1 MNIKASQDKEI
12 TRAQLK
18 ELVKLFKQN
27 ESDYLKKNYNETQ
40 VRTDFIAP
48 LLEILGWD
56 IHNKKGVAQN
66 QREVIE
72 ESVIDVA
79 DEKFSKKPDYELRAA
94 KQRKLFIEAKK
105 PYVNLETNKDAAF
118 QAKRYG
124 FSGSLPIVILT
135 NFYHIAIYDCQFK
148 PDSEDHPH
156 IARLY
161 LIKYDEF
168 EKYFDQL
175 WLFLSRDSIYSG
187 VFDKFTAT
195 SLPKKGSESFDNLF
209 LNQVREWRKK
219 LALDIYLNNNTLSS
233 DELTYAVQLFLL
245 RIIFLRIC
253 EDREI
258 EKYQNLKNIS
268 GKSSFNSFMNELRRA
283 DEFYDSG
290 LFRLIDDKDLNIKIS
305 DDVLNQ
311 IINELYYPL
320 SPYTFAVVETEVL
333 GEIYEQFLGESI
345 IINDDKT
352 VEIVYKPEIRESGG
366 VIPTPRYIVDK
377 IVEDTLNSLFQDKSP
392 HQIEKISIAD
402 ICCGSGVFLLSVFDY
417 LLNYYLNH
425 YISNLDKSIKNNKIY
440 ESYNKTWKLNYI
452 EKRRILITHIRG
464 VDIDHNAI
472 EVAKFSLLL
481 KLIEDETAENLKY
494 FVEESTTPALPEL
507 DDYILSGNSLVSN
520 SELFEYNPNHSLET
534 MEKINPFDFKSGFS
548 KEFNNIDPGFD
559 VIVGN
564 PPYIK
569 IQKMKLY
576 SPEEVNFYQSDK
588 SPYIT
593 SKKNNFDKYYL
604 FTERSINLT
613 TSKGRLGFIIPNKF
627 ISTKVGESL
636 RSLFIKNNM
645 LEEIVDFGIS
655 QIFGKQAQNYTCLVY
670 LNKAGSSS
678 IKVHKVNSLDDWK
691 YKDIKDTL
699 YLNHSNLSGSA
710 WSFPNSDVQKVFS
723 SIESKKYQKLID
735 VTDIFVG
742 LQTSAD
748 PIFIFEAIDETPNT
762 FVMEWNNQ
770 KWHIEKSISKPF
782 MHDVMLSP
790 YSHTPSNKWL
800 IFPYSFITEGEK
812 LKAQLIQPKDMIS
825 NFPLCYKY
833 LTSRK
838 AELEKRQIS
847 GGKKSEQQFY
857 QFGRSQSL
865 TKLSK
870 PKITFSV
877 LSKEAKYTYDEQD
890 IMMTGGGNGP
900 YYNLRSSTADI
911 SNYFLL
917 ALLHHPLIEALIKSQ
932 ASTVAGGYYSHSKQY
947 MENLP
952 IPNLSNDLKKQVD
965 YLILDILKNQKLLI
979 EASLPHKQNIIKRI
993 IQNNILQLE
1002 KIFTEAFELN
1012 NDEINLLKN
1021 YLIN

>member
-1 MNIKASQDKEI
+1 MKSNLLDEKDLA
-12 TRAQLK
+12 RARLK
-18 ELVKLFKQN
+18 ELMKLFKQN

-48 LLEILGWD
+48 LLEIFGWD
-56 IHNKKGVAQN
+56 IHNKKGASQN

-72 ESVIDVA
+72 ESAIDVA

-105 PYVNLETNKDAAF
+105 PNVNLKTSKDAAF

-148 PDSEDHPH
+148 PDLEDHPYV
-156 IARLY
+156 ARLF

-168 EKYFDQL
+168 EEYFDEL
-175 WLFLSRDSIYSG
+175 WFFLSRDSIYSG
-187 VFDKFTAT
+187 EFDKFTT
-195 SLPKKGSESFDNLF
+195 KNLPKTGSESFDNFF
-209 LNQVREWRKK
+209 LSQVRDWRKK
-219 LALDIYLNNNTLSS
+219 LALDIYLNNNKLSS

-258 EKYQNLKNIS
+258 EKYKNLKNIS
-268 GKSSFNSFMNELRRA
+268 GKFSFNSFMNELKRA

-290 LFRLIDDKDLNIKIS
+290 LFSLIDDKNLNIKIS
-305 DDVLNQ
+305 DEVLNQ

-345 IINDDKT
+345 VINDDKT

-377 IVEDTLNSLFQDKSP
+377 IVEDTLNPLFNDKSP
-392 HQIEKISIAD
+392 QQIEQISIAD

-417 LLNYYLNH
+417 LLNYYLNY
-425 YISNLDKSIKNNKIY
+425 YISDLNKSISNNKIY
-440 ESYNKTWKLNYI
+440 ESYNKDWKLNYI

-464 VDIDHNAI
+464 VDIDHNAT

-494 FVEESTTPALPEL
+494 FVKESATPALPEL

-520 SELFEYNPNHSLET
+520 SELFEYNPNYSLEAI
-534 MEKINPFDFKSGFS
+534 EKINPFDFTIGFS
-548 KEFNNIDPGFD
+548 KEFSNSDPGFD

-576 SPEEVNFYQSDK
+576 SPEEVDFYQSNK
-588 SPYIT
+588 STYIT

-627 ISTKVGESL
+627 ISTKAGESL
-636 RSLFIKNNM
+636 RGLFIKNNM
-645 LEEIVDFGIS
+645 LEEILDFGIS

-670 LNKAGSSS
+670 LNKAGCNS
-678 IKVHKVNSLDDWK
+678 IKVHKVNNLDDWK
-691 YKDIKDTL
+691 YNDIKNTL
-699 YLNHSNLSGSA
+699 SLDHSNLSSSA
-710 WSFPNSDVQKVFS
+710 WSFPDSDVQQIFS
-723 SIESKKYQKLID
+723 KIESKKYQKLID

-748 PIFIFEAIDETPNT
+748 SIFIFEAIDETPNT
-762 FVMEWNNQ
+762 VVIEWNGQ
-770 KWHIEKSISKPF
+770 KWNIEKSILKPF
-782 MHDVMLSP
+782 MHDVILRP
-790 YSHTPSNKWL
+790 YTNTPSNKWL
-800 IFPYSFITEGEK
+800 IFPYSFINEGDN
-812 LKAQLIQPKDMIS
+812 LKAQLIQPKEMIS
-825 NFPLCYKY
+825 NYPLCYKY
-833 LTSRK
+833 LLSRK
-838 AELEKRQIS
+838 AELESRKIS

-877 LSKEAKYTYDEQD
+877 LSKEAKYTYDEKN

-900 YYNLRSSTADI
+900 YYNLRSCSEDF

-917 ALLHHPLIEALIKSQ
+917 ALLHHPLMEALIKSQ
-932 ASTVAGGYYSHSKQY
+932 ASTVAGGYYSHSKQF

-952 IPNLSNDLKKQVD
+952 VPILSNDLKNQIDHLV
-965 YLILDILKNQKLLI
+965 LEVLKNQRLLV
-979 EASLPHKQNIIKRI
+979 ETKLPHKQNIIKRI
-993 IQNNILQLE
+993 IQNNIFQAE
-1002 KIFTEAFELN
+1002 KIFSEAYELS
-1012 NDEINLLKN
+1012 NDEIEILKN
-1021 YLIN
+1021 YIKN